1 MKDNDLTD
9 SERRQLEQELHTEI
23 LPGTEIMADVGSHHF
38 VKGSHREVLVPQ
50 PSDDPNDPLNW
61 STPWKIACITS
72 AAVATFTQGFGPLA
86 LSPMFPALM
95 EAFET
100 DLAGAVKFTGLCIL
114 VLGFSNFIWVPISSS
129 FGRRPVYLFSQLIN
143 FGTSIWRAKA
153 NSYGSFMGACIVN
166 GIGAGPAETIMPE
179 IIADV
184 FFLHD
189 RGKWNT
195 LYWVVYMGSLM
206 VGPIV
211 SGSMTETVG
220 WRSFWWLNTGI
231 LGLSF
236 LMVVFMF
243 PETRFIRMH
252 PDDAAAHA
260 SNASASS
267 LDEKIHA
274 TRSENTTSGAVENNS
289 DDIKHVPTAGSA
301 LPNTEGLTVSE
312 TVARDPYLGKGT
324 PGKWQ
329 WKIFQPNAHPF
340 RSIFID
346 LWTPWK
352 LFAFPIVEFAAFVV
366 SWSCSS
372 FLTIN
377 LTQSQVLAAPPYNFK
392 PMTVGFTNFAIMAG
406 AFVGLFTAGPLS
418 DWVSAR
424 STRKNNGIRE
434 PEMRLP
440 AMIPYVIIMFLGNI
454 VVSVGY
460 ERHWPWEAIVIIG
473 FTCAGIQV
481 AALPGIVSTYAVDS
495 YKPVA
500 GSLFVAITV
509 NKNVWGYGFSEFIT
523 PWSIKSG
530 FIPPIMTNAA
540 LILTWCLF
548 GILFWWKGKTFRRWS
563 KNSKVHRMNSL

>member
-1 MKDNDLTD
+1 MQDSNLRNSRILT
-9 SERRQLEQELHTEI
+9 SYR
-23 LPGTEIMADVGSHHF
+23 
-38 VKGSHREVLVPQ
+38 
-50 PSDDPNDPLNW
+50 
-61 STPWKIACITS
+61 
-72 AAVATFTQGFGPLA
+72 
-86 LSPMFPALM
+86 
-95 EAFET
+95 
-100 DLAGAVKFTGLCIL
+100 
-114 VLGFSNFIWVPISSS
+114 VPISSS

-153 NSYGSFMGACIVN
+153 NSYSSFMGACILN

-179 IIADV
+179 VIADI

-195 LYWVVYMGSLM
+195 LYWFVYMGSIM

-220 WRSFWWLNTGI
+220 WRSFWWLNTGLI
-231 LGLSF
+231 GLSF

-243 PETRFIRMH
+243 PETRFPRHIPH
-252 PDDAAAHA
+252 YNQNT
-260 SNASASS
+260 SGSS
-267 LDEKIHA
+267 LDEKTSPAEAISDKPSPDDNKIEHV
-274 TRSENTTSGAVENNS
+274 NTASSV
-289 DDIKHVPTAGSA
+289 
-301 LPNTEGLTVSE
+301 LPNAEGLTVIE
-312 TVARDPYLGKGT
+312 TAARDPHLGRGA
-324 PGKWQ
+324 PAKWQ
-329 WKIFQPNAHPF
+329 WRIFQPNASPF
-340 RSIFID
+340 RSIFLD

-352 LFAFPIVEFAAFVV
+352 LFAFPIVEFASFVV

-377 LTQSQVLAAPPYNFK
+377 LTQSQVLAGPPYNFK
-392 PMTVGFTNFAIMAG
+392 PMTVGFTNFAIVIG
-406 AFVGLFTAGPLS
+406 GLIGLATAGPLS

-424 STRKNNGIRE
+424 STRKNKGIRE

-440 AMIPYVIIMFLGNI
+440 AMTPFVVIMFLGNI

-460 ERHWPWEAIVIIG
+460 ERKWPWQAIVVVG

-509 NKNVWGYGFSEFIT
+509 NKNVWGYGFSKFIT
-523 PWSIKSG
+523 PWSIESG
-530 FIPPIMTNAA
+530 YV
-540 LILTWCLF
+540 LIRLR
-548 GILFWWKGKTFRRWS
+548 G
-563 KNSKVHRMNSL
+563 N